1 MKKAFT
7 LIELLMVVA
16 IMAFLGVASAGGY
29 AALTRGIK
37 ERGAVAAASSFLRAA
52 KERALIDRVPTAV
65 FCYNRLL
72 KESSGSDDSH
82 QVVVGEMIAVR
93 QQGRISCLQGDF
105 LYDEFADLDLTY
117 DLAEDESELRDA
129 SGMRLYKFSGGN
141 MNDMRY
147 SVVASTVWR
156 EEGLLADLFSRPK
169 TNLVMCAFYNQGKS
183 DREATWS
190 VGSAYAF
197 EFGELQL
204 PHGFVFSGQIPSRV
218 GEISALK
225 VLYFDPEN
233 ESDKTIDLISTRPD
247 SGGRAV
253 KFRDIGKATSDE
265 KEGV

>member
-37 ERGAVAAASSFLRAA
+37 ERGAVAAASAFLRAA

-65 FCYNRLL
+65 FCYNKLL
-72 KESSGSDDSH
+72 KDSSGSDDSH
-82 QVVVGEMIAVR
+82 QVVVGEMVAVR
-93 QQGRISCLQGDF
+93 RQGRISSIQGDF
-105 LYDEFADLDLTY
+105 LFDEFADLNLTY
-117 DLAEDESELRDA
+117 DVAEDESELRDG
-129 SGMRLYKFSGGN
+129 SSLRLYKFAGGN
-141 MNDMRY
+141 MSDMRY
-147 SVVASTVWR
+147 SVVASTVWMETGR
-156 EEGLLADLFSRPK
+156 TLDFFSRPSEI
-169 TNLVMCAFYNQGKS
+169 LPMCAFYNQGKS
-183 DREATWS
+183 EREATWS
-190 VGSAYAF
+190 VGSAYAL

-218 GEISALK
+218 GEISGLK
-225 VLYFDPEN
+225 VLCFDPEN
-233 ESDKTIDLISTRPD
+233 ESDKTVEMISTRPD